1 VRSGGVLLV
10 LAIGCSA
17 ALNHAELLRKRASFD
32 LECPDNDLA
41 IQETGRNSAA
51 VSGCGNR
58 AAYVWDGV
66 KNAWIA
72 STPQKGTG
80 VE

>member
-1 VRSGGVLLV
+1 MCQLLV
-10 LAIGCSA
+10 TAVLAFSIACSA
-17 ALNHAELLRKRASFD
+17 TLNHNELLRKRASFD

-41 IQETGRNSAA
+41 IQETGTNGAI

-58 AAYVWDGV
+58 ATYAWDRA

-72 STPQKGTG
+72 STPPAQ
-80 VE
+80 